1 MAQPKYQTPPPFDRY
16 QANHQANATRSDDT
30 PDWMTPV
37 RHDTPGF
44 ASRAKK
50 TMPVAPR
57 EQERAPG
64 PEDHPIS
71 DERPPHFFTR
81 ETCWDCSGSGRS
93 GAILYR
99 CPVCGTHYTWA
110 QVEAKAGE
118 RGPRDE
124 WGAVRLPCVRECG
137 KVPSNRLYKIY
148 EACRTCYNPR
158 DENDVKR
165 QRGKGYL
172 EILRPIDEV
181 AQYLADKITKKIAK
195 ALGISRAINLEEA
208 ITLPVPMYGQSEP
221 TAPSAPLEH
230 PASHQAVRIPERFT
244 PHVSPLSPDELKEF

>member
-1 MAQPKYQTPPPFDRY
+1 MAQPKYQTPPPFAGY
-16 QANHQANATRSDDT
+16 QANHTATRRDDDT

-50 TMPVAPR
+50 TMPVEHSAH
-57 EQERAPG
+57 EAQQ
-64 PEDHPIS
+64 PEPEKRPIT
-71 DERPPHFFTR
+71 DLLHVFTR
-81 ETCWDCSGSGRS
+81 ETCWDCNGSGRS

-99 CPVCGTHYTWA
+99 CPVCGTHYLWA
-110 QVEAKAGE
+110 QIEAKAGD

-124 WGAVRLPCVRECG
+124 WGAIRLPCVRECG
-137 KVPSNRLYKIY
+137 KIPSTRLYKIY
-148 EACRTCYNPR
+148 EPCRTCYNPH
-158 DENDVKR
+158 DEECAKK

-172 EILRPIDEV
+172 DETRRV
-181 AQYLADKITKKIAK
+181 DELAQYFATKIAR
-195 ALGISRAINLEEA
+195 ALGISRAINLAEA
-208 ITLPVPMYGQSEP
+208 STMPVPMYGQSEP

-230 PASHQAVRIPERFT
+230 PAVRIPERFT

>member
-16 QANHQANATRSDDT
+16 QANHQTNATRSDDT

-50 TMPVAPR
+50 TMPVEYGAHNP
-57 EQERAPG
+57 EPERR
-64 PEDHPIS
+64 PIT
-71 DERPPHFFTR
+71 DLLHVFTR
-81 ETCWDCSGSGRS
+81 ETCWDCNGSGRS

-99 CPVCGTHYTWA
+99 CPVCGTHYLWA
-110 QVEAKAGE
+110 QIEAKAGE

-124 WGAVRLPCVRECG
+124 WGAIRLPCVRECG
-137 KVPSNRLYKIY
+137 KVPSARLYKIY
-148 EACRTCYNPR
+148 EPCRTCYNPR
-158 DENDVKR
+158 DEECVKR

-172 EILRPIDEV
+172 DETRRV
-181 AQYLADKITKKIAK
+181 DELAQYFATKIAR
-195 ALGISRAINLEEA
+195 ALGISRAINLAEA
-208 ITLPVPMYGQSEP
+208 ATLPVPMYGQSEP